1 MSVMIRVQ
9 IYPTFLRPLVY
20 SWYGF
25 YKLNVL
31 DSVNLVACFL
41 RRAKQLKPSC
51 VLRNL
56 RDASHGSRSTC

>member
-1 MSVMIRVQ
+1 MSVIIRVQ
-9 IYPTFLRPLVY
+9 IYPTFLPALVY

-31 DSVNLVACFL
+31 DSVNLVAWFL

-51 VLRNL
+51 VLL
-56 RDASHGSRSTC
+56 AYGT